1 MQDTETSVIVSW
13 ESIDVTGVDVEGYT
27 VYYSR
32 VSSRKRQAGGGG
44 EMSVDV
50 SSTESS
56 VTITGLEAGQQ
67 YQFQVVVRVMFRGQ
81 SFIGDRSELNDN
93 TRITVQL
100 FTTRMIATIE
110 PTTALP
116 NCRGK

>member
-1 MQDTETSVIVSW
+1 MQDTQTSVIVSW
-13 ESIDVTGVDVEGYT
+13 ERIDVAGVDVEGYT

-56 VTITGLEAGQQ
+56 VRITGLEAGQQ
-67 YQFQVVVRVMFRGQ
+67 YQFQVVVRIMFQGQ
-81 SFIGDRSELNDN
+81 SITGSRSEL
-93 TRITVQL
+93 TMVTV
-100 FTTRMIATIE
+100 IV
-110 PTTALP
+110 TTAPQPTEPVP
-116 NCRGK
+116 NCGGSYTV